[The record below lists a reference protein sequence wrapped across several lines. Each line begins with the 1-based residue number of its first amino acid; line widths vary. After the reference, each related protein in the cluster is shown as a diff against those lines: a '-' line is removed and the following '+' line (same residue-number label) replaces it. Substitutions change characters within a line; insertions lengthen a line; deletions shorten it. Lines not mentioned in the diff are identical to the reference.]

1 MNSIQEVRSLLSDTA
16 ERLAGEIDLPVS
28 VRFICD
34 CLNVRIRRC
43 PELKSPVLV
52 NANNAPEVHL
62 PPSPRS
68 TSSASMKSKSHAENP
83 AAPRQNRSEPWER
96 YVVAHELGHYV
107 LHRARQGK
115 PLGKSEYW
123 IHEELCDCFARWL
136 LLPQKAIDKS
146 FARKLAV
153 LPHLSPEA
161 SARCLLA
168 ISKELQAAARVPWS
182 IAAMRLTEYSEHFAF
197 LSVRDHD
204 KMRLRVDSSTL
215 DRRKEIGRLIQKSSE
230 LGQMLSSTDPKT
242 EVVSIP
248 PELFAGFH
256 SRSIIS
262 AVAAK
267 RAAPARWHLA
277 LSLSSP
283 A

>member
-1 MNSIQEVRSLLSDTA
+1 MNAIQEVRSLLSDTA
-16 ERLAGEIDLPVS
+16 KRLAGEIDLPVS

-34 CLNVRIRRC
+34 SLNVRIRRC
-43 PELKSPVLV
+43 AELKSPILV
-52 NANNAPEVHL
+52 NANDAPEVHL
-62 PPSPRS
+62 PPSP
-68 TSSASMKSKSHAENP
+68 MKSRSQPENP
-83 AAPRQNRSEPWER
+83 AAHRQNRSEPWER

-107 LHRARQGK
+107 LHRARHGK

-136 LLPQKAIDKS
+136 LLPEKAMDKS

-153 LPHLSPEA
+153 LPQLSPEA
-161 SARCLLA
+161 SARCLLG
-168 ISKELQAAARVPWS
+168 ISKELQTAARVPWS

-215 DRRKEIGRLIQKSSE
+215 DRRKEIGRLIHKSSA
-230 LGQMLSSTDPKT
+230 LGQMLSGTGPKAET
-242 EVVSIP
+242 VSIP
-248 PELFAGFH
+248 PDLFVGFH

-262 AVAAK
+262 AVVAK

-277 LSLSSP
+277 LALR
-283 A
+283 